1 MDYFET
7 AVSIVRQHGASTL
20 ATAAISK
27 AKRKARAGEDV
38 CTCGAYPF
46 PHRSGGGDCTAP
58 DPFACPRCHGIST
71 DEDGEKVRCTY
82 CRGAG
87 REA

>member
-1 MDYFET
+1 MDYLKPFAEI
-7 AVSIVRQHGASTL
+7 ARQHAAKTL
-20 ATAAISK
+20 ADIAIKK
-27 AKRKARAGEDV
+27 AQD
-38 CTCGAYPF
+38 TCRCSSYPF

-82 CRGAG
+82 CRGTG
-87 REA
+87 EEA